1 MAAGILDRV
10 DTRVSLGSG
19 KDPSEND
26 VVDDLTMDLG
36 QAAVNPVVSLDEFFV
51 VDSGLIENAGV

>member
-1 MAAGILDRV
+1 LDRV

-36 QAAVNPVVSLDEFFV
+36 QAAVNPVVSIDEFFV
-51 VDSGLIENAGV
+51 VDSRLIENAGV